1 MPRKKQEDT
10 QEQSA
15 AFTEMTPEKR
25 AKIEATMR
33 AREDKDSRITKLAV
47 TPLGM
52 QEAVRAYGP
61 EIMKGLLDMSRSRDP
76 EVRLK
81 AIKELLAIGYGKMV
95 ITGDSGPVAGLT
107 WKEKV
112 ELLKARRE
120 KVEIDVTPKPELL
133 ELETLEPVKDKTDDT
148 GDNQQDKR
156 DNNDTNGGTTS

>member
-10 QEQSA
+10 QEPSTS
-15 AFTEMTPEKR
+15 FTEMTPEKR

-112 ELLKARRE
+112 ELLKARKER
-120 KVEIDVTPKPELL
+120 VEIDVTPKPLL
-133 ELETLEPVKDKTDDT
+133 IEINEKEENGT
-148 GDNQQDKR
+148 R
-156 DNNDTNGGTTS
+156 DNKPDTSDDDNPNRGTTS

>member
-112 ELLKARRE
+112 ELLKARKER
-120 KVEIDVTPKPELL
+120 VEIDVTPKPLL
-133 ELETLEPVKDKTDDT
+133 IEINEKEPEKEENGTRDNKPDT
-148 GDNQQDKR
+148 GDD
-156 DNNDTNGGTTS
+156 DNSNRGTTS